1 MKENALNKVRT
12 DLVLQEIIK
21 AENIE
26 VTEEEL
32 KEKAKEVAEMYSAA
46 NDDKMIDLL
55 IKNQKSALEYDVK
68 IQKTL
73 KFLVEN
79 NK

>member
-32 KEKAKEVAEMYSAA
+32 KK
-46 NDDKMIDLL
+46 
-55 IKNQKSALEYDVK
+55 
-68 IQKTL
+68 L
-73 KFLVEN
+73 KKRRMAQQLTTT
-79 NK
+79 K